1 MIHADL
7 LGERARL
14 TPVKTALVDVAS
26 GGRFTYAEL
35 DARATAVAKAL
46 RHGFGL
52 AAGDRLGLL
61 AGNSVEFL
69 DLFFAALK
77 SGVVLVP
84 LSTRLT
90 PRELAPIVHDSGMRA
105 LVYDGATLEAV
116 RGLRPLVALERWVTI
131 DERAAPADE
140 TLAALVDGSRAEPW
154 TPVRSGPEDLA
165 CLLYTSGTTG
175 RPKGVMVPH
184 RMIAWNGY
192 NTAACWQLCDGDVS
206 PIFTPLYHAGA
217 LGAFLTPI
225 VTIGGTIVLHRGF
238 DAAEVWRTIER
249 ERCTVVLGVPTIWKL
264 LMEAPEFATTDLHHV
279 RWFISGGA
287 PLPEYLIEAY
297 QRLHNEAPS
306 DSASLGWTAGMVA
319 AGSRS
324 RL

>member
-140 TLAALVDGSRAEPW
+140 TLAARVKAALRDTRKVDAQGVGIKVADGVVTLHGTVPGAEESRDIAAFVARVDG
-154 TPVRSGPEDLA
+154 VRSVVNNL
-165 CLLYTSGTTG
+165 
-175 RPKGVMVPH
+175 VV
-184 RMIAWNGY
+184 I
-192 NTAACWQLCDGDVS
+192 
-206 PIFTPLYHAGA
+206 
-217 LGAFLTPI
+217 
-225 VTIGGTIVLHRGF
+225 RG
-238 DAAEVWRTIER
+238 
-249 ERCTVVLGVPTIWKL
+249 
-264 LMEAPEFATTDLHHV
+264 
-279 RWFISGGA
+279 S
-287 PLPEYLIEAY
+287 
-297 QRLHNEAPS
+297 
-306 DSASLGWTAGMVA
+306 
-319 AGSRS
+319 
-324 RL
+324 